1 MNMILRCC
9 LAVLLLL
16 PTLSLCAGSVS
27 EAEARQKVQTFLQ
40 QRGKKTS
47 SQRVKLMKKG
57 RRTGTPASSVGYY
70 LFNLGETDGFVIVS
84 GDDRTTAI
92 LGYADS
98 GSIHED
104 DMPDGLRYL
113 LQGYEEQMANIP
125 DEVEAPLHTSSRE
138 AISPLISTK
147 WNQGNPYNYLC
158 PLITGKH
165 AVTGCVATS
174 MAQVMY
180 YYYYYKDHQA
190 KPCLDIPA
198 YSKTTQNKA
207 EQDTMLNVPAL
218 PATTFDWDNMI
229 DDYNPIN
236 PETGKKY
243 VGGTDA
249 QQVAV
254 ATLMQYCGSSIEM
267 IYGLSSNGGS
277 SAYNEAIP
285 FALKTY
291 FGYDGGVS
299 HAYRKN
305 YSYDAWINLIYN
317 ELAANRPVILGGQA
331 AGGGHSFICDGYD
344 TNDHA
349 GADGDY
355 FHMNWGWGGS
365 SDGYFLL
372 SVLQPWEQ
380 GIGGSSTLDGFS
392 FGQDVVYGIQPPV
405 DGNADYCMSLE
416 GLHLGG
422 DDKTKSSKTF
432 NRNVE
437 GAFTGISIFYDV
449 WNYYYGSH
457 AFDVALQLQDGSGN
471 VVQTFDTHE
480 TDAMAWNDNYSATP
494 VVSIPSTVA
503 DGTYYVKAMSRL
515 HGDAND
521 ANWQECYDGNAYKMT
536 ATISGNELTMT
547 VPIPGNVPP
556 LSVDFQVTGNLRY
569 GSEQAVT
576 ATITGSGAG
585 VYNGDVVLRV
595 NGTAV
600 MGKVVNIAAGESL
613 DLQFSF
619 IPSKAGCNTLT
630 LWSKRSGGSQITGSM
645 SVDITLPLSNN
656 GDNSEAIAQNA
667 GVTTDVI
674 LDGRTLYKDGGW
686 NTICLPF
693 NVTIAGSP
701 LDGAIAR
708 TLDANNTTLDGT
720 TLNLN
725 FANAVTTLTPGT
737 PYLIKWDKADGYVD
751 DDAHNIVSPTFT
763 NVTIVKGMQPVE
775 TFYVDF
781 VGTYDYQSFTEDNR
795 SILFVGEKNQLYWP
809 QNGAHLGACRAY
821 FQLKGLTAADV
832 SGARMSFEEGNDEVT
847 SLNLTPALSQG
858 EGAWYTLDGRKVAN
872 GQKPSQR
879 HTLTERIAKGLY
891 IHHGKKVVK

>member
-1 MNMILRCC
+1 MILRCC

-98 GSIHED
+98 GSINED

-113 LQGYEEQMANIP
+113 LQGYEEQMAHIP
-125 DEVEAPLHTSSRE
+125 ADAGAPVHRSSRT
-138 AISPLISTK
+138 AIEPLIKTR
-147 WNQGNPYNYLC
+147 WNQGSPYNYRC
-158 PLITGKH
+158 PLIGDMRT
-165 AVTGCVATS
+165 VTGCVATS
-174 MAQVMY
+174 FAQLMY
-180 YYYYYKDHQA
+180 YHKYPTD
-190 KPCLDIPA
+190 PCALIPA
-198 YSKTTQNKA
+198 YTTNT
-207 EQDTMLNVPAL
+207 QDKDRKIITLDVPEL
-218 PATTFDWDNMI
+218 HATTFKWDKMLQG
-229 DDYNPIN
+229 YVAVN
-236 PETGKKY
+236 PETGRAA
-243 VGGTDA
+243 VVGTDEERD
-249 QQVAV
+249 AV
-254 ATLMQYCGSSIEM
+254 AELMQYCGSSVEM
-267 IYGLSSNGGS
+267 MYGLNGNGGS

-305 YSYDAWINLIYN
+305 YSYAGWVDLIYN

-331 AGGGHSFICDGYD
+331 AGGGHSFVCDGYD

-392 FGQDVVYGIQPPV
+392 FGQDVVFGIQPPV
-405 DGNADYCMSLE
+405 GGNADYCMSLE
-416 GLHLGG
+416 GQHLGG

-437 GAFTGISIFYDV
+437 GSFTGISIYYDV
-449 WNYYYGSH
+449 WNYYYGSNS
-457 AFDVALQLQDGSGN
+457 FDIALQLQNANGD

-480 TDAMAWNDNYSATP
+480 TDAMVWNDNYSATP

-503 DGTYYVKAMSRL
+503 DGTYYIKVMSRL
-515 HGDAND
+515 RDAGS
-521 ANWQECYDGNAYKMT
+521 WQECYDGDAYKMT
-536 ATISGNELTMT
+536 ATIADNQLTIN
-547 VPIPGNVPP
+547 VPIPSNVFP
-556 LSVDFQVTGNLRY
+556 
-569 GSEQAVT
+569 VT
-576 ATITGSGAG
+576 ATLSVAGDKLYGHEQTVTASITGGAG
-585 VYNGDVVLRV
+585 SYNGDIVLRV
-595 NGTAV
+595 NDQAI
-600 MGKVVNIAAGESL
+600 MGKVLNIGASENVVVEY
-613 DLQFSF
+613 SF
-619 IPSKAGCNTLT
+619 IPNRAGSNTLKH
-630 LWSKRSGGSQITGSM
+630 WNRRSGGTQIGTAET
-645 SVDITLPLSNN
+645 INIKLSLSDNKNN
-656 GDNSEAIAQNA
+656 NTAVNNND

-693 NVTIAGSP
+693 NVMLSGSV
-701 LDGAIAR
+701 LDGADVR
-708 TLDANNTTLDGT
+708 RLSSTEFSNGTL
-720 TLNLN
+720 TLNFTDEN
-725 FANAVTTLTPGT
+725 EVTELEAGT
-737 PYLIKWDKADGYVD
+737 PYIIRWEKANDYVD

-763 NVTIVKGMQPVE
+763 NVTIVKGMHPVE
-775 TFYVDF
+775 TDYVNF

-795 SILFVGEKNQLYWP
+795 SILFVGEKNKLYWP
-809 QNGAHLGACRAY
+809 QTGAHLGACRAY
-821 FQLKGLTAADV
+821 FQLNGITAADV
-832 SGARMSFEEGNDEVT
+832 SGARMSFDEGNDEVT
-847 SLNLTPALSQG
+847 SLPQPLQKEGSQAD
-858 EGAWYTLDGRKVAN
+858 AWYTLDGRKVAN

>member
-1 MNMILRCC
+1 MILRCC

-125 DEVEAPLHTSSRE
+125 ADAGAPVHRSSRTFIE
-138 AISPLISTK
+138 PLIKTR

-174 MAQVMY
+174 FAQLMY
-180 YYYYYKDHQA
+180 YHKYPTESCA
-190 KPCLDIPA
+190 PIPA
-198 YSKTTQNKA
+198 YSTNTQDK
-207 EQDTMLNVPAL
+207 DGKKITLDVPAL
-218 PATTFDWDNMI
+218 PATTFEWDNMI

-249 QQVAV
+249 QQAAV

-267 IYGLSSNGGS
+267 MYGLGTS

-291 FGYDGGVS
+291 FGYDGGIT

-305 YSYDAWINLIYN
+305 YSYAEWIDLIYS
-317 ELAANRPVILGGQA
+317 ELVAKRPVILGGQA

-392 FGQDVVYGIQPPV
+392 FGQDVVFGIQPPV
-405 DGNADYCMSLE
+405 GGNADYCMSLE

-422 DDKTKSSKTF
+422 SDATLSSKTYS
-432 NRNVE
+432 RTSSTDD
-437 GAFTGISIFYDV
+437 FTGISIFYDV

-471 VVQTFDTHE
+471 VVQTFDFCENRT
-480 TDAMAWNDNYSATP
+480 MSWNINYSAT
-494 VVSIPSTVA
+494 VQNIAIPHTVA

-667 GVTTDVI
+667 GVITDVI

-693 NVTIAGSP
+693 NVTLSGSV
-701 LDGAIAR
+701 LDGADVR
-708 TLDANNTTLDGT
+708 RLSSTEFSNGTL
-720 TLNLN
+720 TLNFTDEN
-725 FANAVTTLTPGT
+725 EVTELEAGK
-737 PYLIKWDKADGYVD
+737 PYIIRWASGENL
-751 DDAHNIVSPTFT
+751 VSPVFT
-763 NVTIVKGMQPVE
+763 SVTISNATKN
-775 TFYVDF
+775 TSTTYVDF
-781 VGTYDYQSFTEDNR
+781 IGTTSPFDFTANDNTK
-795 SILFVGEKNQLYWP
+795 LFVGSENKLYYP
-809 QNGAHLGACRAY
+809 NADMTLGACRAY
-821 FQLKGLTAADV
+821 FQLKGITAADV
-832 SGARMSFEEGNDEVT
+832 SGARMSFDEGNDEVT

>member
-57 RRTGTPASSVGYY
+57 RRIGAPASSVGYY

-113 LQGYEEQMANIP
+113 LEGYEEQMANIP
-125 DEVEAPLHTSSRE
+125 ESAGVPVHRSSNA
-138 AISPLISTK
+138 AIGPLIQTK

-174 MAQVMY
+174 FAQLMY
-180 YYYYYKDHQA
+180 YHKYPTESCA
-190 KPCLDIPA
+190 PIPA
-198 YSKTTQNKA
+198 YSTNTQDK
-207 EQDTMLNVPAL
+207 DGKKITLDVPAL
-218 PATTFDWDNMI
+218 PVTTFDWDNMI

-249 QQVAV
+249 QQAAV

-267 IYGLSSNGGS
+267 MYGLGTS

-305 YSYDAWINLIYN
+305 YSYAGWVDLIYN
-317 ELAANRPVILGGQA
+317 ELAASRPVILGGQA

-405 DGNADYCMSLE
+405 GGNADYCMSLE

-422 DDKTKSSKTF
+422 SDATLSSKTYS
-432 NRNVE
+432 RTSSTDD
-437 GAFTGISIFYDV
+437 FTGISIYYDV
-449 WNYYYGSH
+449 WNYYYGSNS
-457 AFDVALQLQDGSGN
+457 FDVALQLQDASGN

-503 DGTYYVKAMSRL
+503 DGTYYIKVMSRL
-515 HGDAND
+515 HGDGS
-521 ANWQECYDGNAYKMT
+521 WQECYDGNAYKMT

-630 LWSKRSGGSQITGSM
+630 LWSKRSGGSQISGSM

-667 GVTTDVI
+667 GVITDVI

-708 TLDANNTTLDGT
+708 TLAETTLDGT

-725 FANAVTTLTPGT
+725 FANAVTKLIAGT
-737 PYLIKWDKADGYVD
+737 PYIIRWEKANNYVD

-763 NVTIVKGMQPVE
+763 NVTIVKEMQPVE
-775 TFYVDF
+775 TSYVDF

-795 SILFVGEKNQLYWP
+795 SILFVGSENKLYWP
-809 QNGAHLGACRAY
+809 QTGAWIGGQRAY
-821 FQLKGLTAADV
+821 FQLNNGITAADV
-832 SGARMSFEEGNDEVT
+832 SGARMSFDEGNDEVT

>member
-1 MNMILRCC
+1 M
-9 LAVLLLL
+9 LL

-27 EAEARQKVQTFLQ
+27 EAEARQKVQAFLQ

-98 GSIHED
+98 GSINED

-113 LQGYEEQMANIP
+113 LEGYEEQMANIP
-125 DEVEAPLHTSSRE
+125 DEVEAPLQTSSR
-138 AISPLISTK
+138 APIDPLIKTN

-180 YYYYYKDHQA
+180 YYKDYQT
-190 KPCLDIPA
+190 KSCLDIPA

-207 EQDTMLNVPAL
+207 EQDTTLNVPAL

-291 FGYDGGVS
+291 FGYDGGIN

-305 YSYDAWINLIYN
+305 YSYDAWIDLIYN
-317 ELAANRPVILGGQA
+317 ELAANRPVILGGQSM
-331 AGGGHSFICDGYD
+331 GGGHSFVCDGYD

-392 FGQDVVYGIQPPV
+392 FAQDVVYGIQPPV

-416 GLHLGG
+416 GQHLGG
-422 DDKTKSSKTF
+422 DDKAKSSITY
-432 NRNVE
+432 NRNGD
-437 GAFTGISIFYDV
+437 GAFTGISIYYDV
-449 WNYYYGSH
+449 WNYYYGSNNS
-457 AFDVALQLQDGSGN
+457 FDVALQLQDASGN

-480 TDAMAWNDNYSATP
+480 TDAMAWNKHYSTTVNAT
-494 VVSIPSTVA
+494 IPQSVA
-503 DGTYYVKAMSRL
+503 NGTYYIKVMSRL
-515 HGDAND
+515 RDAGS
-521 ANWQECYDGNAYKMT
+521 WQECYDGDAYKMT
-536 ATISGNELTMT
+536 ATIADNQLTIN
-547 VPIPGNVPP
+547 VPIPGNVKPTTAT
-556 LSVDFQVTGNLRY
+556 LSVTGDYLY
-569 GSEQAVT
+569 GHEQTVT
-576 ATITGSGAG
+576 AAITGGEG
-585 VYNGDVVLRV
+585 PYNGDVILRV
-595 NGTAV
+595 DDKAVVGTI
-600 MGKVVNIAAGESL
+600 VNIAAGETKE
-613 DLQFSF
+613 LQFSY
-619 IPSKAGCNTLT
+619 IPNRAGNNTVELYNSRT
-630 LWSKRSGGSQITGSM
+630 GGSRIGTAKT
-645 SVDITLPLSNN
+645 INIKLSLSDNKNN
-656 GDNSEAIAQNA
+656 NTAVENND
-667 GVTTDVI
+667 GVTTDVT
-674 LDGRTLYKDGGW
+674 LANRTLYKDGGW

-693 NVTIAGSP
+693 NVTIEGSP

-725 FANAVTTLTPGT
+725 FANAVTKLIAGT
-737 PYLIKWDKADGYVD
+737 PYIIRWEKANDYVD

-775 TFYVDF
+775 TSYVDF

-809 QNGAHLGACRAY
+809 QNGAHLGAFRAY
-821 FQLKGLTAADV
+821 FQLNGITAADV
-832 SGARMSFEEGNDEVT
+832 SSGARMSFDETTDIDNVSCST
-847 SLNLTPALSQG
+847 HDVQRSTLWYDLS
-858 EGAWYTLDGRKVAN
+858 GRQLS
-872 GQKPSQR
+872 GRPTQ
-879 HTLTERIAKGLY
+879 KGLY
-891 IHHGKKVVK
+891 IHHGRKVIQ

>member
-1 MNMILRCC
+1 MILRCC

-57 RRTGTPASSVGYY
+57 RRTGAPASSVGYY

-98 GSIHED
+98 GSINED

-113 LQGYEEQMANIP
+113 LEGYEEQMANIP
-125 DEVEAPLHTSSRE
+125 ESAGVPVHRSSNA
-138 AISPLISTK
+138 AIGPLIKTR
-147 WNQGNPYNYLC
+147 WNQGSPYNYRC

-180 YYYYYKDHQA
+180 YYYKDHQA
-190 KPCLDIPA
+190 KSCLGIPA

-305 YSYDAWINLIYN
+305 YSYAGWVDLIYN
-317 ELAANRPVILGGQA
+317 ELAASRPVILGGQA
-331 AGGGHSFICDGYD
+331 AGGGHSFVCDGYD

-349 GADGDY
+349 DANGDY
-355 FHMNWGWGGS
+355 FHINWGWEGR
-365 SDGYFLL
+365 SDGYYLL

-422 DDKTKSSKTF
+422 SDATLSSKTYS
-432 NRNVE
+432 RTSSTDD
-437 GAFTGISIFYDV
+437 FTGISIYYDV

-471 VVQTFDTHE
+471 VKATLSSAE
-480 TDAMAWNDNYSATP
+480 TSELTWNKHHSTTSN
-494 VVSIPSTVA
+494 VSIPSTVA
-503 DGTYYVKAMSRL
+503 DGTYYIKVMSRL
-515 HGDAND
+515 HDAD
-521 ANWQECYDGNAYKMT
+521 SWQECYDGDAYKMI
-536 ATISGNELTMT
+536 ATIADNQLTIN
-547 VPIPGNVPP
+547 VPIPNNVKPTTAT
-556 LSVDFQVTGNLRY
+556 LSVTGDYLY
-569 GSEQAVT
+569 GHEQTVT
-576 ATITGSGAG
+576 AAITGGEG
-585 VYNGDVVLRV
+585 PYNGDVILRV
-595 NGTAV
+595 DDKAVVGTI
-600 MGKVVNIAAGESL
+600 VNIAAGETKE
-613 DLQFSF
+613 LQFSY
-619 IPSKAGCNTLT
+619 IPNRAGSNTLK
-630 LWSKRSGGSQITGSM
+630 LWNRRSGGTQIGTAET
-645 SVDITLPLSNN
+645 VAINLSLSDNKNN
-656 GDNSEAIAQNA
+656 NTAVNNND

-693 NVTIAGSP
+693 DVTLSGSV
-701 LDGAIAR
+701 LDGADVR
-708 TLDANNTTLDGT
+708 RLSSTEFSNGTL
-720 TLNLN
+720 TLNFTDEN
-725 FANAVTTLTPGT
+725 EVTELEAGT
-737 PYLIKWDKADGYVD
+737 PYIIRWASGENL
-751 DDAHNIVSPTFT
+751 VSPVFT
-763 NVTIVKGMQPVE
+763 SVTISNA
-775 TFYVDF
+775 TNNTSTTYVDF
-781 VGTYDYQSFTEDNR
+781 IGTTSPFDFTANDNTK
-795 SILFVGEKNQLYWP
+795 LFVGSENKLYYP
-809 QNGAHLGACRAY
+809 NADMTLGACRAY

-832 SGARMSFEEGNDEVT
+832 SGARMSFDEGNDEVT

>member
-1 MNMILRCC
+1 MKMSLRYC

-16 PTLSLCAGSVS
+16 PSLSLYAGPVS
-27 EAEARQKVQTFLQ
+27 EAEARQKVQAFLQ
-40 QRGKKTS
+40 QRGKKPL
-47 SQRVKLMKKG
+47 SQRVKLMKNH
-57 RRTGTPASSVGYY
+57 RRTATPASSGAGYY
-70 LFNLGETDGFVIVS
+70 VFNLGETDGFVIVS

-113 LQGYEEQMANIP
+113 LEGYEEQIAHIP
-125 DEVEAPLHTSSRE
+125 ADAGAPVHRSSRT
-138 AISPLISTK
+138 AIEPLIQTR
-147 WNQGNPYNYLC
+147 WNQGSPYNYRC
-158 PLITGKH
+158 PMIGDMRT
-165 AVTGCVATS
+165 VTGCVATS
-174 MAQVMY
+174 FAQLMY
-180 YYYYYKDHQA
+180 YHKYPTESCA
-190 KPCLDIPA
+190 LIPA
-198 YSKTTQNKA
+198 YSTNTQDK
-207 EQDTMLNVPAL
+207 DGKKITLDVPEL
-218 PATTFDWDNMI
+218 PATTFKWDKMCQGYI
-229 DDYNPIN
+229 TVD
-236 PETGKKY
+236 PETGKRT
-243 VGGTDA
+243 VVGTDEE
-249 QQVAV
+249 QDAV
-254 ATLMQYCGSSIEM
+254 AELMQYCGSSVEM
-267 IYGLSSNGGS
+267 MYGLNGNGGS

-305 YSYDAWINLIYN
+305 YSYAGWVDLIYN
-317 ELAANRPVILGGQA
+317 ELAASRPVILGGQA
-331 AGGGHSFICDGYD
+331 AGGGHSFVCDGYD

-349 GADGDY
+349 DANGDY
-355 FHMNWGWGGS
+355 FHINWGWEGR
-365 SDGYFLL
+365 SDGYYLL

-405 DGNADYCMSLE
+405 GGNADYCMSLE

-422 DDKTKSSKTF
+422 SDATLSSKTYS
-432 NRNVE
+432 RTSSTDD
-437 GAFTGISIFYDV
+437 FTGISIYYDV
-449 WNYYYGSH
+449 WNYYYGSNS
-457 AFDVALQLQDGSGN
+457 FDIALQLQDANGD
-471 VVQTFDTHE
+471 VVQTFDFCENRT
-480 TDAMAWNDNYSATP
+480 MSWNINYSAT
-494 VVSIPSTVA
+494 VQNIAIPHTVA

-515 HGDAND
+515 HGG

-576 ATITGSGAG
+576 VTITGSGAG

-630 LWSKRSGGSQITGSM
+630 LWSKRSGGSQITGSK

-667 GVTTDVI
+667 GVITDVI

-693 NVTIAGSP
+693 NVMLSGSV
-701 LDGAIAR
+701 LDGADVR
-708 TLDANNTTLDGT
+708 RLSSTEFSNGTLTLNFTDENEVTELEAGKPYIIRWASGENLVSPVFTSVTISNATNNTST
-720 TLNLN
+720 T
-725 FANAVTTLTPGT
+725 
-737 PYLIKWDKADGYVD
+737 
-751 DDAHNIVSPTFT
+751 
-763 NVTIVKGMQPVE
+763 
-775 TFYVDF
+775 YVDF
-781 VGTYDYQSFTEDNR
+781 IGTTSPFDFTANDNTK
-795 SILFVGEKNQLYWP
+795 LFVGSENKLYYP
-809 QNGAHLGACRAY
+809 NADMTLGACRAY
-821 FQLKGLTAADV
+821 FQLNNGLTAADV

>member
-27 EAEARQKVQTFLQ
+27 EAEARQKVQAFLQ

-147 WNQGNPYNYLC
+147 WNQGNPYNNLC
-158 PLITGKH
+158 PTIDGEH
-165 AVTGCVATS
+165 VVTGCVATS
-174 MAQVMY
+174 MAQVMFY
-180 YYYYYKDHQA
+180 HKYSTT
-190 KPCLDIPA
+190 PCAPIPA
-198 YSKTTQNKA
+198 YSTNT
-207 EQDTMLNVPAL
+207 LNSAKEEIELAIPAL
-218 PATTFDWDNMI
+218 GATTFDWKNMI
-229 DDYNPIN
+229 SNYESGDNV
-236 PETGKKY
+236 
-243 VGGTDA
+243 VGTA
-249 QQVAV
+249 EEQLAV
-254 ATLMQYCGSSIEM
+254 AKLMQYCGSSIEM
-267 IYGLSSNGGS
+267 MYGLKNNGGS

-291 FGYDGGVS
+291 FGYDGGIS

-305 YSYDAWINLIYN
+305 YSYEAWVNLIYN
-317 ELAANRPVILGGQA
+317 ELAAKRPVILGGQSM
-331 AGGGHSFICDGYD
+331 GGGHSFVCDGYD
-344 TNDHA
+344 T
-349 GADGDY
+349 GDY
-355 FHMNWGWGGS
+355 FHMNWGWGSNG
-365 SDGYFLL
+365 DGYFQL
-372 SVLQPWEQ
+372 SVLQPRKY
-380 GIGGSSTLDGFS
+380 GFGGRSSLDGFS
-392 FGQDVVYGIQPPV
+392 FGQDVVFGIQPPV

-432 NRNVE
+432 NCNGD
-437 GAFTGISIFYDV
+437 GAFTGISIYYDV
-449 WNYYYGSH
+449 WNYYYGSNNS
-457 AFDVALQLQDGSGN
+457 FDVALQLQDASGN

-503 DGTYYVKAMSRL
+503 DGTYYIKVMSRL
-515 HGDAND
+515 HGDGS
-521 ANWQECYDGNAYKMT
+521 WQECYDGDAYKMT
-536 ATISGNELTMT
+536 ATIADNQLTIN
-547 VPIPGNVPP
+547 VPIPNNVKPTTAT
-556 LSVDFQVTGNLRY
+556 LSVTGDYLY
-569 GSEQAVT
+569 GHEQTVT
-576 ATITGSGAG
+576 ATVTGGEG
-585 VYNGDVVLRV
+585 PYNGDVILRV
-595 NGTAV
+595 DDKAVVGTI
-600 MGKVVNIAAGESL
+600 VNIAAGETKE
-613 DLQFSF
+613 LQFSY
-619 IPSKAGCNTLT
+619 IPNRAGSNTLK
-630 LWSKRSGGSQITGSM
+630 LWNRRSGGTQIGTAET
-645 SVDITLPLSNN
+645 VAINLSLSDNKNN
-656 GDNSEAIAQNA
+656 NTAVNNND
-667 GVTTDVI
+667 GVTTDVT
-674 LDGRTLYKDGGW
+674 LANRTLYKDGGW

-693 NVTIAGSP
+693 NVTLSGSV
-701 LDGAIAR
+701 LDGADVR
-708 TLDANNTTLDGT
+708 RLSSTEFSNGTLTLNFTDENEVTELEAGKPYIIRWASGENLVSPVFTSVTISNATNNTST
-720 TLNLN
+720 T
-725 FANAVTTLTPGT
+725 
-737 PYLIKWDKADGYVD
+737 
-751 DDAHNIVSPTFT
+751 
-763 NVTIVKGMQPVE
+763 
-775 TFYVDF
+775 YVDF
-781 VGTYDYQSFTEDNR
+781 IGTTSPFDFTANDNTK
-795 SILFVGEKNQLYWP
+795 LFVGSENKLYYP
-809 QNGAHLGACRAY
+809 NADMTLGACRAY

-872 GQKPSQR
+872 GQKP
-879 HTLTERIAKGLY
+879 IAKGLY

>member
-1 MNMILRCC
+1 MILRCC

-57 RRTGTPASSVGYY
+57 RRTGAPASSVGYY

-113 LQGYEEQMANIP
+113 LEGYEEQIAHIP
-125 DEVEAPLHTSSRE
+125 ADAGAPVHRSSRT
-138 AISPLISTK
+138 AIEPLIQTR
-147 WNQGNPYNYLC
+147 WNQGSPYNYRC
-158 PLITGKH
+158 PMIGDMRT
-165 AVTGCVATS
+165 VTGCVATS
-174 MAQVMY
+174 FAQLMY
-180 YYYYYKDHQA
+180 YHKYPTESCA
-190 KPCLDIPA
+190 LIPA
-198 YSKTTQNKA
+198 YSTNTQDKDGKNITL
-207 EQDTMLNVPAL
+207 DVPAL
-218 PATTFDWDNMI
+218 PATTFKWDKMCQGYI
-229 DDYNPIN
+229 TVD
-236 PETGKKY
+236 PETGKRT
-243 VGGTDA
+243 VVGTDEE
-249 QQVAV
+249 QDAV
-254 ATLMQYCGSSIEM
+254 AELMQYCGSSVEM
-267 IYGLSSNGGS
+267 MYGLNGNGGS

-305 YSYDAWINLIYN
+305 YSYAGWVDLIYN
-317 ELAANRPVILGGQA
+317 ELAASRPVILGGQA

-422 DDKTKSSKTF
+422 SDATLSSKTYS
-432 NRNVE
+432 RTSSTDD
-437 GAFTGISIFYDV
+437 FTGISIYYDV
-449 WNYYYGSH
+449 WNYYYGSNS
-457 AFDVALQLQDGSGN
+457 FDIALQLQDANGG
-471 VVQTFDTHE
+471 VVQTFDFCENRT
-480 TDAMAWNDNYSATP
+480 MSWNINYSAT
-494 VVSIPSTVA
+494 VQNIAIPHTVA

-515 HGDAND
+515 HGG

-630 LWSKRSGGSQITGSM
+630 LWSKRSGGSQISGSK

-667 GVTTDVI
+667 GVITDVI

-693 NVTIAGSP
+693 NVMLSGSV
-701 LDGAIAR
+701 LDGADVR
-708 TLDANNTTLDGT
+708 RLSSTEFSNGTLTLNFTDENEVTELEAGKPYIIRWASGENLVSPVFTSVTIRNATNNTST
-720 TLNLN
+720 T
-725 FANAVTTLTPGT
+725 
-737 PYLIKWDKADGYVD
+737 
-751 DDAHNIVSPTFT
+751 
-763 NVTIVKGMQPVE
+763 
-775 TFYVDF
+775 YVDF
-781 VGTYDYQSFTEDNR
+781 IGTTSPFDFTANDNTK
-795 SILFVGEKNQLYWP
+795 LFVGSENKLYYH
-809 QNGAHLGACRAY
+809 NADMTLGACRAY
-821 FQLKGLTAADV
+821 FQLNGLTAADV
-832 SGARMSFEEGNDEVT
+832 SGARMSFDEGNDEVT

>member
-113 LQGYEEQMANIP
+113 LQGYEEQIAHIP
-125 DEVEAPLHTSSRE
+125 ADAGAPVHRSSRTF
-138 AISPLISTK
+138 IKPLIKTM
-147 WNQGNPYNYLC
+147 WNQGKPYNNLC
-158 PLITGKH
+158 PTIDGKH
-165 AVTGCVATS
+165 VVTGCVATS
-174 MAQVMY
+174 FAQLMY
-180 YYYYYKDHQA
+180 YHKYPTESCA
-190 KPCLDIPA
+190 PIPA
-198 YSKTTQNKA
+198 YSTNTQDK
-207 EQDTMLNVPAL
+207 DGKKITLDVPAL

-249 QQVAV
+249 QQAAV
-254 ATLMQYCGSSIEM
+254 ATLMQYCGSSVEM
-267 IYGLSSNGGS
+267 MYGLGTS

-291 FGYDGGVS
+291 FGYDGGIT

-305 YSYDAWINLIYN
+305 YSYDAWIDLIYN

-392 FGQDVVYGIQPPV
+392 FGQDVIYGIQPPV

-422 DDKTKSSKTF
+422 SDATLSSKTYS
-432 NRNVE
+432 RTSSTDD
-437 GAFTGISIFYDV
+437 FTGISIYYDV
-449 WNYYYGSH
+449 WNYYYGSNS
-457 AFDVALQLQDGSGN
+457 FDIALQLQDANGD
-471 VVQTFDTHE
+471 VVQTFDFCENRT
-480 TDAMAWNDNYSATP
+480 MSWNNNYSAT
-494 VVSIPSTVA
+494 VQNIAIPHTVA

-515 HGDAND
+515 HVG

-547 VPIPGNVPP
+547 VPVPGNVLP

-569 GSEQAVT
+569 DSEQAVT

-619 IPSKAGCNTLT
+619 IPSKAGRNTLT

-656 GDNSEAIAQNA
+656 DDNSEAIAQNA

-693 NVTIAGSP
+693 NVILSGSV
-701 LDGAIAR
+701 LDGADVR
-708 TLDANNTTLDGT
+708 RLSSTEFSNGTLTLNFTDENEVTELEAGKPYIIRWASGENLVSPVFTSVTISNATNNTST
-720 TLNLN
+720 T
-725 FANAVTTLTPGT
+725 
-737 PYLIKWDKADGYVD
+737 
-751 DDAHNIVSPTFT
+751 
-763 NVTIVKGMQPVE
+763 
-775 TFYVDF
+775 YVDF
-781 VGTYDYQSFTEDNR
+781 IGTTSPFDFTANDNTK
-795 SILFVGEKNQLYWP
+795 LFVGSENKLYYP
-809 QNGAHLGACRAY
+809 NADMTLGACRAY
-821 FQLKGLTAADV
+821 FQLNGLTAADV
-832 SGARMSFEEGNDEVT
+832 YGARMSFDEGNDEVT
-847 SLNLTPALSQG
+847 SLPQPLQKEGSQAD
-858 EGAWYTLDGRKVAN
+858 AWYTLDGRKVAN

>member
-147 WNQGNPYNYLC
+147 WNQGNPYNYQC

-180 YYYYYKDHQA
+180 YYKDYQT
-190 KPCLDIPA
+190 KSCLGIPA

-207 EQDTMLNVPAL
+207 EQDTTLNVPAL

-380 GIGGSSTLDGFS
+380 GIGGSSTLVGFI

-422 DDKTKSSKTF
+422 SDATLSSKTYS
-432 NRNVE
+432 RTSSTDD
-437 GAFTGISIFYDV
+437 FTGISIYYDV
-449 WNYYYGSH
+449 WNYYYGSNS
-457 AFDVALQLQDGSGN
+457 FDIALQLQDANGD
-471 VVQTFDTHE
+471 VVQTFDFCENRT
-480 TDAMAWNDNYSATP
+480 MSWNINYSAT
-494 VVSIPSTVA
+494 VQNIAIPHTVA

-515 HGDAND
+515 HGG

-600 MGKVVNIAAGESL
+600 MGKVVNIAAGERL

-667 GVTTDVI
+667 GVITDVI

-693 NVTIAGSP
+693 NVTLSGSV
-701 LDGAIAR
+701 LDGADVR
-708 TLDANNTTLDGT
+708 RLSSTEFSNGTLTLNFTDENEVTELEAGKPYIIRWASGENLVSPVFTSVTIRNATNNTST
-720 TLNLN
+720 T
-725 FANAVTTLTPGT
+725 
-737 PYLIKWDKADGYVD
+737 
-751 DDAHNIVSPTFT
+751 
-763 NVTIVKGMQPVE
+763 
-775 TFYVDF
+775 YVDF
-781 VGTYDYQSFTEDNR
+781 IGTTSPFDFTANDNTK
-795 SILFVGEKNQLYWP
+795 LFVGSENKLYYP
-809 QNGAHLGACRAY
+809 NADMTLGACRAY

-872 GQKPSQR
+872 GQK
-879 HTLTERIAKGLY
+879 LIAKGLY

>member
-1 MNMILRCC
+1 MKMFLRCC

-16 PTLSLCAGSVS
+16 PSLSLYAGPVS

-57 RRTGTPASSVGYY
+57 RRTGAPASSVGYY

-98 GSIHED
+98 GSINED

-113 LQGYEEQMANIP
+113 LEGYEEQMANIP
-125 DEVEAPLHTSSRE
+125 ESAGVPVHRSSRT
-138 AISPLISTK
+138 AIEPLIQTR
-147 WNQGNPYNYLC
+147 WNQGSPYNYRC
-158 PLITGKH
+158 PMIGDMRT
-165 AVTGCVATS
+165 VTGCVATS
-174 MAQVMY
+174 FAQLMY
-180 YYYYYKDHQA
+180 YHKYPTESCA
-190 KPCLDIPA
+190 LIPA
-198 YSKTTQNKA
+198 YSTNTQDK
-207 EQDTMLNVPAL
+207 DGKKITLDVPEL
-218 PATTFDWDNMI
+218 PATTFKWDKMCQGYI
-229 DDYNPIN
+229 TVD
-236 PETGKKY
+236 PETGKRT
-243 VGGTDA
+243 VVGTDEE
-249 QQVAV
+249 QDAV
-254 ATLMQYCGSSIEM
+254 AELMQYCGSSVEM
-267 IYGLSSNGGS
+267 MYGLNGNGGS

-305 YSYDAWINLIYN
+305 YSYAGWVDLIYN
-317 ELAANRPVILGGQA
+317 ELAASRPVILGGQA

-405 DGNADYCMSLE
+405 GGNADYCMSLE
-416 GLHLGG
+416 GQHLGG

-437 GAFTGISIFYDV
+437 GAFTGISIYYDV
-449 WNYYYGSH
+449 WNYYYGSNNS
-457 AFDVALQLQDGSGN
+457 FDVALQLQNASGN

-503 DGTYYVKAMSRL
+503 DGTYYIKVMSRL
-515 HGDAND
+515 HGG

-536 ATISGNELTMT
+536 ATIADNQLTIN
-547 VPIPGNVPP
+547 VPIPNNVKPTTAT
-556 LSVDFQVTGNLRY
+556 LSVTGDYLY
-569 GSEQAVT
+569 GHEQTVT
-576 ATITGSGAG
+576 AAITGGEG
-585 VYNGDVVLRV
+585 PYNGDVILRV
-595 NGTAV
+595 DDKAVVGTI
-600 MGKVVNIAAGESL
+600 VNIAAGETKE
-613 DLQFSF
+613 LQFSY
-619 IPSKAGCNTLT
+619 IPNRAGSNTLK
-630 LWSKRSGGSQITGSM
+630 LWNRRSGGTQIGTAET
-645 SVDITLPLSNN
+645 VAINLSLSDNKNN
-656 GDNSEAIAQNA
+656 NTAVNNND

-693 NVTIAGSP
+693 NVMLSGSV
-701 LDGAIAR
+701 LDGADVR
-708 TLDANNTTLDGT
+708 RLSSTEFSNGTLTLNFTDENEVTELEAGKPYIIRWASGENLVSPVFTSVTISNATNNTPT
-720 TLNLN
+720 T
-725 FANAVTTLTPGT
+725 
-737 PYLIKWDKADGYVD
+737 
-751 DDAHNIVSPTFT
+751 
-763 NVTIVKGMQPVE
+763 
-775 TFYVDF
+775 YVDF
-781 VGTYDYQSFTEDNR
+781 IGTTSPFDFTANDNTK
-795 SILFVGEKNQLYWP
+795 LFVGSENKLYYP
-809 QNGAHLGACRAY
+809 NADMTLGACRAY
-821 FQLKGLTAADV
+821 FQLNGLTAADV
-832 SGARMSFEEGNDEVT
+832 SGARMSFDEGNDEVT

>member
-1 MNMILRCC
+1 MILRCC

-16 PTLSLCAGSVS
+16 PTLSLCAESVS

-113 LQGYEEQMANIP
+113 LEGYEEQIANIP
-125 DEVEAPLHTSSRE
+125 DEVEAPLNTSSRE
-138 AISPLISTK
+138 AISPLISTN
-147 WNQGNPYNYLC
+147 WNQGNPYNNLC
-158 PLITGKH
+158 PTIDGEH
-165 AVTGCVATS
+165 VVTGCVATS
-174 MAQVMY
+174 MAQVMFY
-180 YYYYYKDHQA
+180 HKYSTT
-190 KPCLDIPA
+190 PCAPIPA
-198 YSKTTQNKA
+198 YSTNT
-207 EQDTMLNVPAL
+207 LNSAKEEIELAIPAL
-218 PATTFDWDNMI
+218 GATSFDWKNMI
-229 DDYNPIN
+229 SNYESGDNV
-236 PETGKKY
+236 
-243 VGGTDA
+243 VGTA
-249 QQVAV
+249 EEQLAV
-254 ATLMQYCGSSIEM
+254 AKLMQYCGSSIEM
-267 IYGLSSNGGS
+267 MYGLKNNGGS

-291 FGYDGGVS
+291 FGYDGGIS

-305 YSYDAWINLIYN
+305 YSYEAWVNLIYN
-317 ELAANRPVILGGQA
+317 ELAAKRPVILGGQSM
-331 AGGGHSFICDGYD
+331 GGGHSFVCDGYD
-344 TNDHA
+344 T
-349 GADGDY
+349 GDY
-355 FHMNWGWGGS
+355 FHMNWGWGSNG
-365 SDGYFLL
+365 DGYFQL
-372 SVLQPWEQ
+372 SVLQPRKY
-380 GIGGSSTLDGFS
+380 GFGGRSSLDGFS
-392 FGQDVVYGIQPPV
+392 FGQDVVFGIQPPV

-422 DDKTKSSKTF
+422 SDATLSSKTYS
-432 NRNVE
+432 RTSSTDD
-437 GAFTGISIFYDV
+437 FTGISIYYDV
-449 WNYYYGSH
+449 WNYYYGSNNS
-457 AFDVALQLQDGSGN
+457 FDVALQLQDASGN

-503 DGTYYVKAMSRL
+503 DGTYYIKVMSRL
-515 HGDAND
+515 RDAGS
-521 ANWQECYDGNAYKMT
+521 WQECYDGDAYKMT
-536 ATISGNELTMT
+536 ATIADNQLTIN
-547 VPIPGNVPP
+547 VPIPNNVKPTTAT
-556 LSVDFQVTGNLRY
+556 LSVTGDYLY
-569 GSEQAVT
+569 GHEQTVT
-576 ATITGSGAG
+576 ATVTGGEG
-585 VYNGDVVLRV
+585 PYNGDVILRV
-595 NGTAV
+595 DDKAVVGTI
-600 MGKVVNIAAGESL
+600 VNIAAGETKE
-613 DLQFSF
+613 LQFSY
-619 IPSKAGCNTLT
+619 IPNRAGSNTLK
-630 LWSKRSGGSQITGSM
+630 LWNRRSGGTQIGTAET
-645 SVDITLPLSNN
+645 VAINLSLSDNKNN
-656 GDNSEAIAQNA
+656 NTAVNNND
-667 GVTTDVI
+667 GVTTDVT
-674 LDGRTLYKDGGW
+674 LANRTLYKDGGW

-693 NVTIAGSP
+693 DVTLAGSP

-725 FANAVTTLTPGT
+725 FANAVTKLIAGT
-737 PYLIKWDKADGYVD
+737 PYIIRWEKANDYVD

-763 NVTIVKGMQPVE
+763 AVTIAKETNPVT

-795 SILFVGEKNQLYWP
+795 SILFVGSGNQLYWP
-809 QNGAHLGACRAY
+809 QTGAWIGGQRAY
-821 FQLKGLTAADV
+821 FQLKGIEVDDV
-832 SGARMSFEEGNDEVT
+832 NNARMNFEEGNDEVT

>member
-1 MNMILRCC
+1 MKMFLRCC

-16 PTLSLCAGSVS
+16 PSLSLYAGPVS
-27 EAEARQKVQTFLQ
+27 EAEARQKVQAFLQ

-57 RRTGTPASSVGYY
+57 RRTGAPASSVGYY

-113 LQGYEEQMANIP
+113 LEGYEEQMAHIP
-125 DEVEAPLHTSSRE
+125 ADAGAPVHRSSRT
-138 AISPLISTK
+138 AIGPLIQTK

-174 MAQVMY
+174 FAQLMY
-180 YYYYYKDHQA
+180 YHKYPTESCA
-190 KPCLDIPA
+190 PIPA
-198 YSKTTQNKA
+198 YSTNTQDK
-207 EQDTMLNVPAL
+207 DGKKITLDVPAL

-249 QQVAV
+249 QQAAV

-267 IYGLSSNGGS
+267 MYGLGTS

-305 YSYDAWINLIYN
+305 YSYAGWVDLIYN
-317 ELAANRPVILGGQA
+317 ELAASRPVILGGQA
-331 AGGGHSFICDGYD
+331 AGGGHSFVCDGYD

-349 GADGDY
+349 DANGDY
-355 FHMNWGWGGS
+355 FHINWGWEGR
-365 SDGYFLL
+365 SDGYYLL

-416 GLHLGG
+416 GQHLGAP
-422 DDKTKSSKTF
+422 DETLSTKTYSRTNST
-432 NRNVE
+432 E
-437 GAFTGISIFYDV
+437 DFTGISIFYDV

-471 VVQTFDTHE
+471 VVQTFDSHKTS
-480 TDAMAWNDNYSATP
+480 TMKWNDNYSATP

-515 HGDAND
+515 HGGT
-521 ANWQECYDGNAYKMT
+521 NWQECYDGNAYKMT

-619 IPSKAGCNTLT
+619 IPSKAGRNTLT

-656 GDNSEAIAQNA
+656 GDNSEAIARNA
-667 GVTTDVI
+667 GVITDVI

-693 NVTIAGSP
+693 NVTLSGSV
-701 LDGAIAR
+701 LDGADVR
-708 TLDANNTTLDGT
+708 RLSSTEFSNGTLTLNFTDENEVTELEAGKPYIIRWASGENLVSPVFTSVTISNATNNTST
-720 TLNLN
+720 T
-725 FANAVTTLTPGT
+725 
-737 PYLIKWDKADGYVD
+737 
-751 DDAHNIVSPTFT
+751 
-763 NVTIVKGMQPVE
+763 
-775 TFYVDF
+775 YVDF
-781 VGTYDYQSFTEDNR
+781 IGTTSPFDFTANDNTK
-795 SILFVGEKNQLYWP
+795 LFVGSENKLYYP
-809 QNGAHLGACRAY
+809 NADMTLGACRAY
-821 FQLKGLTAADV
+821 FQLNNGLTAADV
-832 SGARMSFEEGNDEVT
+832 SGARMSFDEGNDEVT

>member
-1 MNMILRCC
+1 MKMFLRCC

-16 PTLSLCAGSVS
+16 PSLSLYAGPVS
-27 EAEARQKVQTFLQ
+27 EAEARQKVQAFLQ

-113 LQGYEEQMANIP
+113 LEGYEEQMAHIP
-125 DEVEAPLHTSSRE
+125 ADAGAPVHRSSRT
-138 AISPLISTK
+138 AIGPLIQTK

-174 MAQVMY
+174 FAQLMY
-180 YYYYYKDHQA
+180 YHKYPTESCA
-190 KPCLDIPA
+190 PIPA
-198 YSKTTQNKA
+198 YSTNTQDK
-207 EQDTMLNVPAL
+207 DGKKITLDVPAL

-249 QQVAV
+249 QQAAV

-267 IYGLSSNGGS
+267 MYGLGTS

-305 YSYDAWINLIYN
+305 YSYAGWVDLIYN
-317 ELAANRPVILGGQA
+317 ELAASRPVILGGQA
-331 AGGGHSFICDGYD
+331 AGGGHSFVCDGYD

-349 GADGDY
+349 DANGDY
-355 FHMNWGWGGS
+355 FHINWGWEGR
-365 SDGYFLL
+365 SDGYYLL

-416 GLHLGG
+416 GQHLGAP
-422 DDKTKSSKTF
+422 DETLSTKTYSRTNST
-432 NRNVE
+432 E
-437 GAFTGISIFYDV
+437 DFTGISIFYDV

-471 VVQTFDTHE
+471 VVQTFDSHKTS
-480 TDAMAWNDNYSATP
+480 TMKWNDNYSATP

-515 HGDAND
+515 HGGT
-521 ANWQECYDGNAYKMT
+521 NWQECYDGNAYKMT

-619 IPSKAGCNTLT
+619 IPSKAGRNTLT

-656 GDNSEAIAQNA
+656 GDNSEAIARNA
-667 GVTTDVI
+667 GVITDVI

-693 NVTIAGSP
+693 NVTLSGSV
-701 LDGAIAR
+701 LDGADVR
-708 TLDANNTTLDGT
+708 RLSSTEFSNGTLTLNFTDENEVTELEAGKPYIIRWASGENLVSPVFTSVTISNATNNTST
-720 TLNLN
+720 T
-725 FANAVTTLTPGT
+725 
-737 PYLIKWDKADGYVD
+737 
-751 DDAHNIVSPTFT
+751 
-763 NVTIVKGMQPVE
+763 
-775 TFYVDF
+775 YVDF
-781 VGTYDYQSFTEDNR
+781 IGTTSPFDFTANDNTK
-795 SILFVGEKNQLYWP
+795 LFVGSENKLYYP
-809 QNGAHLGACRAY
+809 NADMTLGACRAY
-821 FQLKGLTAADV
+821 FQLNNGLTAADV
-832 SGARMSFEEGNDEVT
+832 SGARMSFDEGNDEVT

>member
-1 MNMILRCC
+1 MKMFLRCC

-16 PTLSLCAGSVS
+16 PSLSLYAGPVS
-27 EAEARQKVQTFLQ
+27 EAEARQKVQAFLQ

-113 LQGYEEQMANIP
+113 LEGYEEQMAHIP
-125 DEVEAPLHTSSRE
+125 ADAGAPVHRSSRT
-138 AISPLISTK
+138 AIGPLIQTK

-174 MAQVMY
+174 FAQLMY
-180 YYYYYKDHQA
+180 YHKYPTESCA
-190 KPCLDIPA
+190 PIPA
-198 YSKTTQNKA
+198 YSTNTQDK
-207 EQDTMLNVPAL
+207 DGKKITLDVPAL

-249 QQVAV
+249 QQAAV

-267 IYGLSSNGGS
+267 MYGLGTS

-305 YSYDAWINLIYN
+305 YSYAGWVDLIYN
-317 ELAANRPVILGGQA
+317 ELAASRPVILGGQA
-331 AGGGHSFICDGYD
+331 AGGGHSFVCDGYD

-349 GADGDY
+349 DANGDY
-355 FHMNWGWGGS
+355 FHINWGWEGR
-365 SDGYFLL
+365 SDGYYLL

-416 GLHLGG
+416 GQHLGAP
-422 DDKTKSSKTF
+422 DETLSTKTYSRTNST
-432 NRNVE
+432 E
-437 GAFTGISIFYDV
+437 DFTGISIFYDV
-449 WNYYYGSH
+449 WNYYYGSNNS
-457 AFDVALQLQDGSGN
+457 FDVALQLQDASGN

-503 DGTYYVKAMSRL
+503 DGTYYIKVMSRL
-515 HGDAND
+515 HDAGS
-521 ANWQECYDGNAYKMT
+521 WQECYDGDAYKMI
-536 ATISGNELTMT
+536 ATIADNQLTIN
-547 VPIPGNVPP
+547 VPIPNNVKPTTAT
-556 LSVDFQVTGNLRY
+556 LSVTGDYLY
-569 GSEQAVT
+569 GHEQTVT
-576 ATITGSGAG
+576 ATVTGGEG
-585 VYNGDVVLRV
+585 PYNGDVILRV
-595 NGTAV
+595 DDKAVVGTI
-600 MGKVVNIAAGESL
+600 VNIAAGETKE
-613 DLQFSF
+613 LQFSY
-619 IPSKAGCNTLT
+619 IPNRAGSNTLK
-630 LWSKRSGGSQITGSM
+630 LWNRRSGGTQIGTAET
-645 SVDITLPLSNN
+645 INIKLSLSDNKNN
-656 GDNSEAIAQNA
+656 NTAVENNDDVI
-667 GVTTDVI
+667 TDVI

-693 NVTIAGSP
+693 NVTLAGSP

-708 TLDANNTTLDGT
+708 TLAETTLDGT

-725 FANAVTTLTPGT
+725 FANAVTKLIAGT

-775 TFYVDF
+775 TAHVNF

-795 SILFVGEKNQLYWP
+795 SILFVGSGNQLYWP
-809 QNGAHLGACRAY
+809 QTGAWIGGQRAY
-821 FQLKGLTAADV
+821 FQLNNGLTAADV
-832 SGARMSFEEGNDEVT
+832 SSGARMSFEEGNDEVT

-858 EGAWYTLDGRKVAN
+858 EGAWYTLGGRKVAN

>member
-57 RRTGTPASSVGYY
+57 RRTGAPASSVGYY

-125 DEVEAPLHTSSRE
+125 DEVEAPLQTSSR
-138 AISPLISTK
+138 APIGPLIKTN
-147 WNQGNPYNYLC
+147 WNQGNPYNNLC
-158 PLITGKH
+158 PMIDGEH
-165 AVTGCVATS
+165 VVTGCVATS
-174 MAQVMY
+174 MAQVMFY
-180 YYYYYKDHQA
+180 HKCPATDCSCA
-190 KPCLDIPA
+190 PIPA
-198 YSKTTQNKA
+198 YSTNT
-207 EQDTMLNVPAL
+207 LNSAKEEIELAIPAL
-218 PATTFDWDNMI
+218 GATSFDWKNMI
-229 DDYNPIN
+229 SNYESGDNV
-236 PETGKKY
+236 
-243 VGGTDA
+243 VGTA
-249 QQVAV
+249 EEQLAV
-254 ATLMQYCGSSIEM
+254 AKLMQYCGSSIEM
-267 IYGLSSNGGS
+267 MYGLKNNGGS

-291 FGYDGGVS
+291 FGYDGGIS

-305 YSYDAWINLIYN
+305 YSYAEWIDLIYS
-317 ELAANRPVILGGQA
+317 ELVASRPVILGGQA

-405 DGNADYCMSLE
+405 GGNADYCMSLE

-422 DDKTKSSKTF
+422 SDATLSSKTYSRT
-432 NRNVE
+432 NSTE
-437 GAFTGISIFYDV
+437 DFTGISIFYDV

-457 AFDVALQLQDGSGN
+457 AFDIALQLQDASGN
-471 VVQTFDTHE
+471 VVQTFDFCENRT
-480 TDAMAWNDNYSATP
+480 MSWNINYSAT
-494 VVSIPSTVA
+494 VQNIAIPHTVA

-515 HGDAND
+515 HGD

-693 NVTIAGSP
+693 NVMLSGSV
-701 LDGAIAR
+701 LDGADVR
-708 TLDANNTTLDGT
+708 RLSSTEFSNGTL
-720 TLNLN
+720 TLNFTDEN
-725 FANAVTTLTPGT
+725 EVTELEAGT
-737 PYLIKWDKADGYVD
+737 PYIIRWASGENL
-751 DDAHNIVSPTFT
+751 VSPVFT
-763 NVTIVKGMQPVE
+763 SVTISNA
-775 TFYVDF
+775 TNNTSTTYVDF
-781 VGTYDYQSFTEDNR
+781 IGTTSPFDFTANDNTK
-795 SILFVGEKNQLYWP
+795 LFVGSENKLYYP
-809 QNGAHLGACRAY
+809 NADMTLGACRAY
-821 FQLKGLTAADV
+821 FQLNGLTAADV
-832 SGARMSFEEGNDEVT
+832 SGARMSFDEGNDEVT
-847 SLNLTPALSQG
+847 SLPQPLQKEGSQAD
-858 EGAWYTLDGRKVAN
+858 AWYTLDGRKVAN

>member
-113 LQGYEEQMANIP
+113 LQGYEEQIAHIP
-125 DEVEAPLHTSSRE
+125 ADAGAPVHRSSNA
-138 AISPLISTK
+138 AIGPLIQTK
-147 WNQGNPYNYLC
+147 WNQGNPYNYQC

-180 YYYYYKDHQA
+180 YYKDYQT
-190 KPCLDIPA
+190 KSCLGIPA

-207 EQDTMLNVPAL
+207 EQDTTLNVPAL

-405 DGNADYCMSLE
+405 GGNADYCMSLE

-422 DDKTKSSKTF
+422 SDATLSSKTYS
-432 NRNVE
+432 RTSSTDD
-437 GAFTGISIFYDV
+437 FTGISIYYDV
-449 WNYYYGSH
+449 WNYYYGSNS
-457 AFDVALQLQDGSGN
+457 FDIALQLQDANGG
-471 VVQTFDTHE
+471 VVQTFDFCENRT
-480 TDAMAWNDNYSATP
+480 MSWNINYSAT
-494 VVSIPSTVA
+494 VQNIAIPHTVA

-515 HGDAND
+515 HGG

-630 LWSKRSGGSQITGSM
+630 LWSKRSGGSQITGSK

-667 GVTTDVI
+667 GVITDVI

-693 NVTIAGSP
+693 NVTLSGSV
-701 LDGAIAR
+701 LDGADVR
-708 TLDANNTTLDGT
+708 RLSSTEFSNGTLTLNFTDENEVTELEAGKPYIIRWASGENLVSPVFTSVTIRNATNNTST
-720 TLNLN
+720 T
-725 FANAVTTLTPGT
+725 
-737 PYLIKWDKADGYVD
+737 
-751 DDAHNIVSPTFT
+751 
-763 NVTIVKGMQPVE
+763 
-775 TFYVDF
+775 YVDF
-781 VGTYDYQSFTEDNR
+781 IGTTSPFDFTANDNTK
-795 SILFVGEKNQLYWP
+795 LFVGSENKLYYP
-809 QNGAHLGACRAY
+809 NADMTLGACRAY
-821 FQLKGLTAADV
+821 FQLNNGLTAADV

>member
-113 LQGYEEQMANIP
+113 LQGYEEQIAHIP
-125 DEVEAPLHTSSRE
+125 ADAGAPVHRSSNA
-138 AISPLISTK
+138 AIGPLIQTK
-147 WNQGNPYNYLC
+147 WNQGNPYNYQC

-180 YYYYYKDHQA
+180 YYKDYQT
-190 KPCLDIPA
+190 KSCLGIPA

-405 DGNADYCMSLE
+405 GGNADYCMSLE

-422 DDKTKSSKTF
+422 SDATLSSKTYS
-432 NRNVE
+432 RTSSTDD
-437 GAFTGISIFYDV
+437 FTGISIYYDV
-449 WNYYYGSH
+449 WNYYYGSNS
-457 AFDVALQLQDGSGN
+457 FDIALQLQDANGG
-471 VVQTFDTHE
+471 VVQTFDFCENRT
-480 TDAMAWNDNYSATP
+480 MSWNINYSAT
-494 VVSIPSTVA
+494 VQNIAIPHTVA

-515 HGDAND
+515 HGG

-630 LWSKRSGGSQITGSM
+630 LWSKRSGGSQITGSK

-667 GVTTDVI
+667 GVITDVI

-693 NVTIAGSP
+693 NVTLSGSV
-701 LDGAIAR
+701 LDGADVR
-708 TLDANNTTLDGT
+708 RLSSTEFSNGTLTLNFTDENEVTELEAGKPYIIRWASGENLVSPVFTSVTIRNATNNTST
-720 TLNLN
+720 T
-725 FANAVTTLTPGT
+725 
-737 PYLIKWDKADGYVD
+737 
-751 DDAHNIVSPTFT
+751 
-763 NVTIVKGMQPVE
+763 
-775 TFYVDF
+775 YVDF
-781 VGTYDYQSFTEDNR
+781 IGTTSPFDFTANDNTK
-795 SILFVGEKNQLYWP
+795 LFVGSENKLYYP
-809 QNGAHLGACRAY
+809 NADMTLGACRAY
-821 FQLKGLTAADV
+821 FQLKGITAADV
-832 SGARMSFEEGNDEVT
+832 SSGARISFEEGNDEVT

>member
-57 RRTGTPASSVGYY
+57 RRTGAPASSVGYY

-125 DEVEAPLHTSSRE
+125 DEVEAPLQTSSR
-138 AISPLISTK
+138 APIGPLIKTN
-147 WNQGNPYNYLC
+147 WNQGNPYNNLC
-158 PLITGKH
+158 PMIDGEH
-165 AVTGCVATS
+165 VVTGCVATS
-174 MAQVMY
+174 MAQVMFY
-180 YYYYYKDHQA
+180 HKCPATDCSCA
-190 KPCLDIPA
+190 PIPA
-198 YSKTTQNKA
+198 YSTNT
-207 EQDTMLNVPAL
+207 LNSAKEEIELAIPAL
-218 PATTFDWDNMI
+218 GATSFDWKNMI
-229 DDYNPIN
+229 SNYESGDNV
-236 PETGKKY
+236 
-243 VGGTDA
+243 VGTA
-249 QQVAV
+249 EEQLAV
-254 ATLMQYCGSSIEM
+254 AKLMQYCGSSIEM
-267 IYGLSSNGGS
+267 MYGLKNNGGS

-291 FGYDGGVS
+291 FGYDGGIS

-305 YSYDAWINLIYN
+305 YSYEAWVNLIYN
-317 ELAANRPVILGGQA
+317 ELAAERPVILGGQSM
-331 AGGGHSFICDGYD
+331 GGGHSFVCDGYD
-344 TNDHA
+344 T
-349 GADGDY
+349 GDY
-355 FHMNWGWGGS
+355 FHMNWGWGSNG
-365 SDGYFLL
+365 DGYFQL
-372 SVLQPWEQ
+372 SVLQPRKY
-380 GIGGSSTLDGFS
+380 GFGGRSSLDGFS
-392 FGQDVVYGIQPPV
+392 FGQDVVFGIQPPV

-422 DDKTKSSKTF
+422 SDATLSSKTYS
-432 NRNVE
+432 RTSSTDD
-437 GAFTGISIFYDV
+437 FTGISIYYDV

-503 DGTYYVKAMSRL
+503 DGTYYIKVMSRL
-515 HGDAND
+515 HDAGS
-521 ANWQECYDGNAYKMT
+521 WQECYDGDAYKMI
-536 ATISGNELTMT
+536 ATIADNQLTIN
-547 VPIPGNVPP
+547 VPIPNNVKPTTAT
-556 LSVDFQVTGNLRY
+556 LSVTGDYLY
-569 GSEQAVT
+569 GHEQTVT
-576 ATITGSGAG
+576 ATVTGGEG
-585 VYNGDVVLRV
+585 PYNGDVILRV
-595 NGTAV
+595 DDKAVVGTI
-600 MGKVVNIAAGESL
+600 VNIAAGETKE
-613 DLQFSF
+613 LQFSY
-619 IPSKAGCNTLT
+619 IPNRAGSNTLK
-630 LWSKRSGGSQITGSM
+630 LWNRRSGGTQIGTAET
-645 SVDITLPLSNN
+645 INIKLSLSDNKNN
-656 GDNSEAIAQNA
+656 NTAVENNDDVI
-667 GVTTDVI
+667 TDVI

-693 NVTIAGSP
+693 NVTLAGSP

-708 TLDANNTTLDGT
+708 TLAETTLDGT

-725 FANAVTTLTPGT
+725 FANAVTKLIAGT

-775 TFYVDF
+775 TAHVNF

-795 SILFVGEKNQLYWP
+795 SILFVGSGNQLYWP
-809 QNGAHLGACRAY
+809 QTGAWIGGQRAY
-821 FQLKGLTAADV
+821 FQLNNGLTAADV
-832 SGARMSFEEGNDEVT
+832 SSGARMSFEEGNDEVT

-858 EGAWYTLDGRKVAN
+858 EGAWYTLGGRKVAN

>member
-1 MNMILRCC
+1 MKMSLRYC

-16 PTLSLCAGSVS
+16 PSLSLYAGPVS
-27 EAEARQKVQTFLQ
+27 EAEARQKVQAFLQ
-40 QRGKKTS
+40 QRGKKPL
-47 SQRVKLMKKG
+47 SQRVKLMKNH
-57 RRTGTPASSVGYY
+57 RRTATPASSGAGYY
-70 LFNLGETDGFVIVS
+70 VFNLGETDGFVIVS

-113 LQGYEEQMANIP
+113 LEGYEEQIAHIP
-125 DEVEAPLHTSSRE
+125 ADAGAPVHRSSRT
-138 AISPLISTK
+138 AIEPLIQTR
-147 WNQGNPYNYLC
+147 WNQGSPYNYRC
-158 PLITGKH
+158 PMIGDMRT
-165 AVTGCVATS
+165 VTGCVATS
-174 MAQVMY
+174 FAQLMY
-180 YYYYYKDHQA
+180 YHKYPTESCA
-190 KPCLDIPA
+190 LIPA
-198 YSKTTQNKA
+198 YSTNTQDK
-207 EQDTMLNVPAL
+207 DGKKITLDVPEL
-218 PATTFDWDNMI
+218 PATTFKWDKMCQGYI
-229 DDYNPIN
+229 TVD
-236 PETGKKY
+236 PETGKRT
-243 VGGTDA
+243 VVGTDEE
-249 QQVAV
+249 QDAV
-254 ATLMQYCGSSIEM
+254 AELMQYCGSSVEM
-267 IYGLSSNGGS
+267 MYGLNGNGGS

-305 YSYDAWINLIYN
+305 YSYAGWVDLIYN
-317 ELAANRPVILGGQA
+317 ELAASRPVILGGQA
-331 AGGGHSFICDGYD
+331 AGGGHSFVCDGYD

-349 GADGDY
+349 DANGDY
-355 FHMNWGWGGS
+355 FHINWGWEGR
-365 SDGYFLL
+365 SDGYYLL

-405 DGNADYCMSLE
+405 GGNADYCMSLE

-422 DDKTKSSKTF
+422 SDATLSSKTYS
-432 NRNVE
+432 RTSSTDD
-437 GAFTGISIFYDV
+437 FTGISIYYDV
-449 WNYYYGSH
+449 WNYYYGSNS
-457 AFDVALQLQDGSGN
+457 FDIALQLQDANGD
-471 VVQTFDTHE
+471 VVQTFDFCENRT
-480 TDAMAWNDNYSATP
+480 MSWNINYSAT
-494 VVSIPSTVA
+494 VQNIAIPHTVA

-515 HGDAND
+515 HGG

-576 ATITGSGAG
+576 VTITGSGAG

-630 LWSKRSGGSQITGSM
+630 LWSKRSGGSQITGSK

-667 GVTTDVI
+667 GVITDVI

-693 NVTIAGSP
+693 NVMLSGSV
-701 LDGAIAR
+701 LDGADVR
-708 TLDANNTTLDGT
+708 RLSSTEFSNGTLTLNFTDENEVTELEAGKPYIIRWASGENLVSPVFTSVTISNATNNTST
-720 TLNLN
+720 T
-725 FANAVTTLTPGT
+725 
-737 PYLIKWDKADGYVD
+737 
-751 DDAHNIVSPTFT
+751 
-763 NVTIVKGMQPVE
+763 
-775 TFYVDF
+775 YVDF
-781 VGTYDYQSFTEDNR
+781 IGTTSPFDFTANDNTK
-795 SILFVGEKNQLYWP
+795 LFVGSENKLYYP
-809 QNGAHLGACRAY
+809 NADMTLGACRAY
-821 FQLKGLTAADV
+821 FQLKGITAADV
-832 SGARMSFEEGNDEVT
+832 SSGARISFEEGNDEVT

>member
-1 MNMILRCC
+1 MILRCC

-16 PTLSLCAGSVS
+16 PTLSLYAGSVS

-57 RRTGTPASSVGYY
+57 RRTGTPASTGAGYY
-70 LFNLGETDGFVIVS
+70 VFNLGETDGFVIVS

-113 LQGYEEQMANIP
+113 LQGYEEQIANIP
-125 DEVEAPLHTSSRE
+125 ESAGVPVHRSSNA
-138 AISPLISTK
+138 AIGPLIQTK
-147 WNQGNPYNYLC
+147 WNQGNPYNYQC

-174 MAQVMY
+174 FAQLMY
-180 YYYYYKDHQA
+180 YHKYPTESCA
-190 KPCLDIPA
+190 PIPA
-198 YSKTTQNKA
+198 YSTNTQDK
-207 EQDTMLNVPAL
+207 DGKKITLDVPAL
-218 PATTFDWDNMI
+218 PATTFKWDKMLQG
-229 DDYNPIN
+229 YVAVN
-236 PETGKKY
+236 PETGRAA
-243 VGGTDA
+243 VVGTDEERD
-249 QQVAV
+249 AV
-254 ATLMQYCGSSIEM
+254 AELMQYCGSSIEM
-267 IYGLSSNGGS
+267 MYGLGTS

-291 FGYDGGVS
+291 FGYDGGIT

-305 YSYDAWINLIYN
+305 YSYAEWIDLIYN

-392 FGQDVVYGIQPPV
+392 FGQDVVFGIQPPV

-422 DDKTKSSKTF
+422 SDATLSSKTYS
-432 NRNVE
+432 RTSSTDD
-437 GAFTGISIFYDV
+437 FTGISIYYDV
-449 WNYYYGSH
+449 WNYYYGSNF
-457 AFDVALQLQDGSGN
+457 FDIALQLQDANGD
-471 VVQTFDTHE
+471 VVQTFDFCENRT
-480 TDAMAWNDNYSATP
+480 MSWNINYSAT
-494 VVSIPSTVA
+494 VQNIAIPHTVA

-515 HGDAND
+515 HGG

-547 VPIPGNVPP
+547 VPVPGNVLP

-569 GSEQAVT
+569 DSEQAVT

-619 IPSKAGCNTLT
+619 IPSKAGRNTLT
-630 LWSKRSGGSQITGSM
+630 LWSKRSGGSQITGSK

-693 NVTIAGSP
+693 DVTIAGSP

-708 TLDANNTTLDGT
+708 TLAETTLDGT

-725 FANAVTTLTPGT
+725 FAEPVTMLTAGT

-763 NVTIVKGMQPVE
+763 DVTIAKGTNPV
-775 TFYVDF
+775 TTSYVDF

-809 QNGAHLGACRAY
+809 QTGAHLGACRAY
-821 FQLKGLTAADV
+821 FQLNNGLTAADV